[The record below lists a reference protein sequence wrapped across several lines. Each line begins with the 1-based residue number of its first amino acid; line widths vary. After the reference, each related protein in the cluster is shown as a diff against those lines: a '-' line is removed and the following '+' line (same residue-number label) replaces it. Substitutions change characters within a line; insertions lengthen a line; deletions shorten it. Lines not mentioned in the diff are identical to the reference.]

1 MAFNIKNPPEFTL
14 EVEQWNRETPAD
26 GGEMAKTIEKLLN
39 NEIYNKKENERQDHV
54 ALVTLDKDGWSG
66 TVPPYQQTVSV
77 PGAAAD
83 REAFLLSAL
92 EDGAAAEV
100 QKAYSK
106 AFGIV
111 SSGTAILGEGTATF
125 KAYKRPETTITVGL
139 KGVM

>member
-1 MAFNIKNPPEFTL
+1 MAFNIKNPPEFTM

-26 GGEMAKTIEKLLN
+26 GDEMAKTIEKLLN

-54 ALVTLDKDGWSG
+54 VSVTLNAEGWSG
-66 TVPPYQQTVSV
+66 DTAPYQQTVSV

-83 REAFLLSAL
+83 REAVLLSAL
-92 EDGAAAEV
+92 EDGATVEA

-111 SSGTAILGEGTATF
+111 SSGTASLGDGTATF
-125 KAYKRPETTITVGL
+125 KVYKKPESTITVGL